1 MTSPITYSLI
11 NPVTNQSQY
20 LENDIVDLLVN
31 IPMGKEM
38 QKGSLL
44 INGRLAVTVST
55 VANPLPVPVSLDHKV
70 SLDGNVGVHALF
82 NNWNVQFLGGTQ
94 ETNTEYGRYV
104 SAVTEAQNF
113 AEDVAFMSDS
123 QAELK
128 SLRDSS
134 QSNVMNYNALLPI
147 TNGTTLA
154 GALQNSVPFSFKPL
168 ICVNQTV
175 QNIPSSKIKTIAVKV
190 QLEPAYKVF
199 RCDVANVQQISYVLS
214 DLCCSYILVPEQKSS
229 QPLLLER
236 VLVQANNNIVGSMAS
251 ISNINNAPF
260 TRMFMTF
267 KDSTHS
273 NKSTVT
279 TLTQVSYNY
288 FLNES
293 LPVGIRRV
301 EFVIDS
307 VDTQYSYPLE
317 SVDEVLYNYLLCFS
331 PSLNLHGLS
340 LKKLREVMADNQ
352 VNPIIPNGFGI
363 GTRFFDTIPM
373 GSSVAVNLEL
383 TDSVND
389 PVQVFTFFMSSVVV

>member
-55 VANPLPVPVSLDHKV
+55 TANPVPVPVSLDHKV
-70 SLDGNVGVHALF
+70 SLDGNVGIHALF

-104 SAVTEAQNF
+104 SAVTEAENF
-113 AEDVAFMSDS
+113 AEDVALMSDM
-123 QAELK
+123 QAELR

-134 QSNVMNYNALLPI
+134 QPNVMNYNALLPLP
-147 TNGTTLA
+147 NGNINALLA
-154 GALQNSVPFSFKPL
+154 NSVPFSFKPM
-168 ICVNQTV
+168 ICVNRTV
-175 QNIPSSKIKTIAVKV
+175 QNIPSSKIKTVAIKV

-199 RCDVANVQQISYVLS
+199 RCDVAGVQSISYTLS
-214 DLCCSYILVPEQKSS
+214 DLNCSYILVPESPNQN
-229 QPLLLER
+229 PLLMER

-251 ISNINNAPF
+251 VSNINNAPF

-273 NKSTVT
+273 NKSSVT
-279 TLTQVSYNY
+279 TGTQISYNY
-288 FLNES
+288 FLNEA

-373 GSSVAVNLEL
+373 GSSVAVNIEL
-383 TDSVND
+383 NDSVPD
-389 PVQVFTFFMSSVVV
+389 PVQVFTFFMSSIVV